1 MVPLQFF
8 DPNAR
13 NPRTN
18 PEMLTQEP
26 EAALKFYENLVK
38 NKPEDLPTRLKKQ
51 AELDYER
58 AKQSVA
64 AKSGLEAQMQGAES
78 TKIVKLTPID
88 VDISRISRIRKEIAD
103 GFAKIENK

>member
-78 TKIVKLTPID
+78 TKIV
-88 VDISRISRIRKEIAD
+88 SRISRIRKEIAD